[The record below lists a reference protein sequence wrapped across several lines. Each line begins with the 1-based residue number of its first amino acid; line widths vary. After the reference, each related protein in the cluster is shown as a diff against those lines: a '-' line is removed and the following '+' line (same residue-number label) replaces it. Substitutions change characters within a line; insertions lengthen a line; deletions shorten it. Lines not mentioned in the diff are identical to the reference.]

1 MENFYRFVLKYRR
14 FYNFFFVVIGNMDE
28 TSILF
33 DLLLNRIVYFK
44 GEKIVLVK
52 IIGVEKLYM
61 IVVLSCMVDR
71 TKLKSMVV
79 FKRKIM
85 LKEKF
90 LVGVLVYVNEKGWMN
105 EDLCN
110 VWLEKV
116 WSIRFGVLINRKS
129 LFVWDMFRGYL
140 GDKVKRILKFMKVI

>member
-1 MENFYRFVLKYRR
+1 MENFYRFVLKYGR

-61 IVVLSCMVDR
+61 IVVLSCMVDG

>member
-33 DLLLNRIVYFK
+33 DLLLNWIVYFK

-61 IVVLSCMVDR
+61 IVVLSCMVDGI
-71 TKLKSMVV
+71 KLKSMVV

-90 LVGVLVYVNEKGWMN
+90 LVRVLVYVNEKGWMN

>member
-1 MENFYRFVLKYRR
+1 
-14 FYNFFFVVIGNMDE
+14 MDE

-90 LVGVLVYVNEKGWMN
+90 LVRVLVYVNEKGWMN